1 MKGIFIGTGTSQGIP
16 VIACKCEVCKSENSK
31 DFRYRTS
38 FFVKSEKTSIVIDT
52 GPDFRMQ
59 MLNNKIEKLDG
70 VVFTHE
76 HKDHVAGLDDIRA
89 YNYIQKKDMDV
100 FASEQVQIALHREF
114 PYVFDEN
121 KYPGVPRVKLHL
133 INDER
138 FSIGDIC
145 LTPINVSHYIMPVK
159 AYRIGSL
166 SYITDAKEISPS
178 EMDKIRG
185 SEVLILNALRKT
197 EHISHFSLAQALE
210 IIKEINPRK
219 AYLTHISHL
228 MGLHD
233 EVSKELPSNV
243 EIAYDGLE
251 IEFSG

>member
-16 VIACKCEVCKSENSK
+16 VIACKCAVCKSLNVK
-31 DFRYRTS
+31 DKRLRTS
-38 FFVKSEKTSIVIDT
+38 FYIESESRAIVIDT

-59 MLNNKIEKLDG
+59 MLNNEIDKLDA

-89 YNYIQKKDMDV
+89 YNYSQKKDMDV
-100 FASEQVQIALHREF
+100 YASKQVQKALHREF
-114 PYVFDEN
+114 PYVFDDN
-121 KYPGVPRVKLHL
+121 KYPGVPQVKLHL
-133 INDER
+133 IEDDAFE
-138 FSIGDIC
+138 IGDIQ
-145 LTPINVSHYIMPVK
+145 LLPINVSHYLMPVK
-159 AYRIGSL
+159 GYRVGNL
-166 SYITDAKEISPS
+166 SYITDAKTISKH
-178 EMDKIRG
+178 ELDKMRG
-185 SEVLILNALRKT
+185 SEVLILNALRKS
-197 EHISHFSLAQALE
+197 EHISHFNLAQALD
-210 IIKEINPRK
+210 IIKEINPKK

-251 IEFSG
+251 IEF

>member
-16 VIACKCEVCKSENSK
+16 VIACKCAICKSSNEK
-31 DFRYRTS
+31 DKRFRTS
-38 FFVKSEKTSIVIDT
+38 FYIASENTSIVIDT

-59 MLNNKIEKLDG
+59 MLNNEIEKLDA

-100 FASEQVQIALHREF
+100 YASKQVQKALHREF
-114 PYVFDEN
+114 PYVFDDN
-121 KYPGVPRVKLHL
+121 KYPGVPQVKLHL
-133 INDER
+133 IEDDA
-138 FSIGDIC
+138 FVIGDIR
-145 LTPINVSHYIMPVK
+145 LLPINVSHYIMPVK
-159 AYRIGSL
+159 GYRVGNL
-166 SYITDAKEISPS
+166 SYITDAKKISKH
-178 EMDKIRG
+178 ELDKMRG
-185 SEVLILNALRKT
+185 SEVLVLNALRKS
-197 EHISHFSLAQALE
+197 EHISHFNLAQALE
-210 IIKEINPRK
+210 IIKEINPKR

-251 IEFSG
+251 IEF

>member
-16 VIACKCEVCKSENSK
+16 VIACKCAVCKSKNEK
-31 DFRYRTS
+31 DRRFRTS
-38 FFVKSEKTSIVIDT
+38 FYIESGEKAIVIDT

-59 MLNNKIEKLDG
+59 MLNNEINKLDA

-100 FASEQVQIALHREF
+100 YASKQVQKALHREF
-114 PYVFDEN
+114 PYVFDDN
-121 KYPGVPRVKLHL
+121 KYPGVPQVKLHL
-133 INDER
+133 IEDDP
-138 FSIGDIC
+138 FMIGDIQ
-145 LTPINVSHYIMPVK
+145 LLPINVSHYIMPVK
-159 AYRIGSL
+159 GYRIGDL
-166 SYITDAKEISPS
+166 TYITDAKTIS
-178 EMDKIRG
+178 EHELDKLRG
-185 SEVLILNALRKT
+185 SEVLILNALRKS
-197 EHISHFSLAQALE
+197 EHISHFNLAQALK
-210 IIKEINPRK
+210 IIKEINPKR

-233 EVSKELPSNV
+233 EVNKELPSNV

-251 IEFSG
+251 IEF